1 MCTRLKHDTRFVTDY
16 QIVKK
21 IYILVWSDKLQS
33 RNWINEAL
41 HALRRAETEQKTKKV
56 NAAGQRAVASVN
68 GEVVNHPNIEFSEE
82 GL

>member
-1 MCTRLKHDTRFVTDY
+1 MYKIKARHTVCDRLPNC
-16 QIVKK
+16 KK
-21 IYILVWSDKLQS
+21 IYILVWSDILQS
-33 RNWINEAL
+33 RNCINEAL

>member
-1 MCTRLKHDTRFVTDY
+1 MYKIKARHTVCDRLPNC
-16 QIVKK
+16 KK
-21 IYILVWSDKLQS
+21 IYILVWSDILQS

>member
-1 MCTRLKHDTRFVTDY
+1 MYKIKARHTVCNRLPNC
-16 QIVKK
+16 KK
-21 IYILVWSDKLQS
+21 IYILVWSDILQS
-33 RNWINEAL
+33 RNWINKAL

-56 NAAGQRAVASVN
+56 NAAGQRAVASVS

>member
-1 MCTRLKHDTRFVTDY
+1 MYKIKARHTFCDKLPNC
-16 QIVKK
+16 KK
-21 IYILVWSDKLQS
+21 NIYILVWSDILQS

-41 HALRRAETEQKTKKV
+41 HALRRAETEQKQKNI

>member
-1 MCTRLKHDTRFVTDY
+1 MYKIKARHTVCDRLPNC
-16 QIVKK
+16 KK
-21 IYILVWSDKLQS
+21 IYILVWSDILQS

-41 HALRRAETEQKTKKV
+41 HALRRAETEQKTKKD

>member
-1 MCTRLKHDTRFVTDY
+1 MYKIKARHTVCDRLPNC
-16 QIVKK
+16 KK
-21 IYILVWSDKLQS
+21 IYILVWSDILQS

-41 HALRRAETEQKTKKV
+41 HALRRAETEQKTKMV

-68 GEVVNHPNIEFSEE
+68 GEVENHPNIEFSEE

>member
-1 MCTRLKHDTRFVTDY
+1 MYKIKARHTVCDRLPNC
-16 QIVKK
+16 KK
-21 IYILVWSDKLQS
+21 IYILVWSDILQS

-68 GEVVNHPNIEFSEE
+68 GEVVNHPNVGFSEE